1 MAVKVAK
8 FGGSSLASSEQ
19 FKKVYNIVK
28 MDENRKF
35 VVPSAFGKRHSEDI
49 KITDLLYSCQALA
62 EEGKPF
68 DEFFSQIET
77 RCLNIVKELDLNLD
91 MSPYLNEIKENLSQ
105 KYSKDY
111 AASRGEYLSGIV
123 LSNLLGYKFIDSAD
137 VIRFHKDKS
146 LNYETTVQLLEKKL
160 DGVENA
166 VIPGFYGATS
176 SGRIVTFSRGGSD
189 VTGALVAKALKASV
203 YENFTDVSGLLMTN
217 PCIVDNPKS
226 IKKVTYKELRELA
239 YMGATVIHE
248 DAIRP
253 VRDANIPLNIRNT
266 NDPSHPGTIIVKERQ
281 KEEGAGI
288 ITGIA
293 GKKDFTVIAID
304 QSYMNS
310 HVGYAQKIL
319 SILADFDVSFECM
332 PSGIDNISLV
342 IESSFLEGKIMKIIE
357 RIKAECNPDS
367 VEVYPNMALI
377 ATVGQEMIYS
387 PGVSSKLFSALYDA
401 GINIR
406 MINQGSSELNIMV
419 GVENDDFDKAINAI
433 YDAFVE

>member
-1 MAVKVAK
+1 MAVKVVK
-8 FGGSSLASSEQ
+8 FGGSSLANSNQ
-19 FKKVYNIVK
+19 FKKVYDIIK
-28 MDENRKF
+28 MDEERRF
-35 VVPSAFGKRHSEDI
+35 VVPSAFGKRDAEDK
-49 KITDLLYSCQALA
+49 KITDLLYLCQAHV
-62 EEGKPF
+62 ENEIPF
-68 DEFFSQIET
+68 DDVFTIIT
-77 RCLNIVKELDLNLD
+77 NRCLDIVKELELDLD
-91 MSPYLNEIKENLSQ
+91 MTPYLNEIKETIASNS
-105 KYSKDY
+105 SKDY

-123 LSNLLGYKFIDSAD
+123 LSNLLGYEFIDSAE
-137 VIRFHKDKS
+137 VIRFQKNGVLD
-146 LNYETTVQLLEKKL
+146 YETTIQLLNKRL
-160 DGVENA
+160 STAENA

-189 VTGALVAKALKASV
+189 VTGALVAKAINASV

-217 PCIVDNPKS
+217 PCIVENPKP
-226 IKKVTYKELRELA
+226 IEKVTYRELRELA

-253 VRDANIPLNIRNT
+253 VKEASIPLNIRNT
-266 NDPSHPGTIIVKERQ
+266 NEPLHPGTMIVGEIDQ
-281 KEEGAGI
+281 TAPAGS

-310 HVGYAQKIL
+310 HVGYARKIL

-342 IESSFLEGKIMKIIE
+342 IESSYLEGKLYDIVE
-357 RIKAECNPDS
+357 QIKLKCNPDS

-377 ATVGQEMIYS
+377 ATVGSGMIYT
-387 PGVSSKLFSALYDA
+387 PGMCSKLFSALYNS

-406 MINQGSSELNIMV
+406 MINQGSSEINIIV
-419 GVENDDFDKAINAI
+419 GVENDDFENAIRAI

>member
-1 MAVKVAK
+1 MSVKVAK

-19 FKKVYNIVK
+19 FKKVYNIIQ
-28 MDENRKF
+28 MDKNRKF
-35 VVPSAFGKRHSEDI
+35 VIPSAFGKRNSDDI
-49 KITDLLYSCQALA
+49 KITDLLYSCYSQV
-62 EEGKPF
+62 EKGESF
-68 DEFFSQIET
+68 DDTFKLIET
-77 RCLNIVKELDLNLD
+77 RCLDIVKELNLSID
-91 MSPYLNEIKENLSQ
+91 MTPYLKEIKDNLLN

-111 AASRGEYLSGIV
+111 AASRGEYLSAIV
-123 LSNLLGYKFIDSAD
+123 LSNLLGYEFIDSAD
-137 VIRFHKDKS
+137 VIRFNKDGS
-146 LNYETTVQLLEKKL
+146 LNYETTIQLLEKKL
-160 DGVENA
+160 TNIENA

-189 VTGALVAKALKASV
+189 VTGALVANAIKSSI

-217 PCIVDNPKS
+217 PCIVEDPKP

-266 NDPSHPGTIIVKERQ
+266 NDPSHPGTIIVKERS
-281 KEEGAGI
+281 KDEASGV

-319 SILADFDVSFECM
+319 SILSEFDVSFECM

-342 IESSFLEGKIMKIIE
+342 IESSYLEGKLMKIVE
-357 RIKAECNPDS
+357 QIKDKCNPDS

-377 ATVGQEMIYS
+377 ATVGQEMIYT
-387 PGVSSKLFSALYDA
+387 PGVSSKLFSSLYNA
-401 GINIR
+401 GVNIR

-419 GVENDDFDKAINAI
+419 GVENSDFEKAINAI
-433 YDAFVE
+433 YNAFVE